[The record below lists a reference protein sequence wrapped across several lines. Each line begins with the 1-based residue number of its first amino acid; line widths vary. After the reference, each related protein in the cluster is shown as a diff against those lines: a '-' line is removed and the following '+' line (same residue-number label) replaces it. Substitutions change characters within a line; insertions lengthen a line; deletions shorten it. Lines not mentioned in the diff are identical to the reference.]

1 MRRPWPWLLL
11 LAACD
16 PPVPP
21 ADAPVLPDP
30 LVFEAPPDPAEE
42 TACTG
47 VPAAGVTRAKHV
59 TCDAE
64 LAHGPLA
71 MGRLGDVLVENAHV
85 RFLIREG
92 DVSATTLGGFGG
104 AVIDAER
111 QGGIDR
117 LKEIFPLFDLATARA
132 TDIAVVDA
140 DEARVRV
147 LFEADELGLLAAALG
162 SGGGRAGPFRG
173 QIDYVLGPDDRALRI
188 EVRSTTTVGVAG
200 NRFLPGVAL
209 LIGGGAELVQPG
221 YGEIDEDRP
230 GGSGLPAIVAEAR
243 DEALAAGLEDEAG
256 PLGSG
261 TVLSVGT
268 IVLLR
273 AERPLV
279 VSQGSAPSFA
289 LRLSPAALAADAWSA
304 VSPAPASITMH
315 TAPDSRVELA
325 RADGTV
331 LARSRVGA
339 DGTARFALPAG
350 EHVARAA
357 ILDLVGGLIAG
368 RGTAAP
374 FGAPVP
380 IAGADV
386 TLPAPPRGTLAVDA
400 TVEGASA
407 PVRVTVMAGAE
418 EHGRFVASGPTTRAL
433 PPGSYHVIVSHGL
446 EHDVL
451 EADVVIALGA
461 TETLTGDL
469 GRAIDTAGLVAADFH
484 LHSELSTDSRHRVE
498 DALARIAA
506 EGLDLVASTD
516 HDFVTDYPAL
526 AASLGLELLAIMGDE
541 VSSTSYGHL
550 GAYPLRRDPSL
561 VGAGAVDWTSASLF
575 EAIAGIRAAGD
586 ATLGGSIVQINHPRL
601 RGSGVFDV
609 LALDAEGHA
618 AADPTALDL
627 PAGTD
632 LDGFDADVIE
642 VWNGYTRGDNEA
654 SFQDW
659 LALTAR
665 GRRLTMV
672 GNSDSHRPDLPAG
685 SPRTFLR
692 VADDAAFD
700 WAEAAASL
708 RAGEAT
714 IAGGILVTASLV
726 GVAADVAQVAVR
738 IQAPPWADCARLR
751 IYAGAAVAIDRPVAA
766 STAAIRLDET
776 IDVPLAGATFVVV
789 RADGERAPEPI
800 QHFAPFGITNA
811 LRVP

>member
-1 MRRPWPWLLL
+1 MRRVWPWLLL

-16 PPVPP
+16 APPPV
-21 ADAPVLPDP
+21 ADAPALRDP
-30 LVFEAPPDPAEE
+30 LVFEASPDPAEE
-42 TACTG
+42 TACTSAPIRG
-47 VPAAGVTRAKHV
+47 ARAKHV
-59 TCDAE
+59 TCAAE

-71 MGRLGDVLVENAHV
+71 MGRVGDVLIENAHV
-85 RFLIREG
+85 RFVIREG
-92 DVSATTLGGFGG
+92 EVSATTLGGFGG

-111 QGGIDR
+111 QGGSDR
-117 LKEIFPLFDLATARA
+117 LKELFPLFDLATARA
-132 TDIAVVDA
+132 TEIAVVDA

-162 SGGGRAGPFRG
+162 GGGGRAGPFRG

-188 EVRSTTTVGVAG
+188 EIRTTTNVGVAG

-209 LIGGGAELVQPG
+209 LVGGGAELVQPG

-243 DEALAAGLEDEAG
+243 DEALAAALEDEAG
-256 PLGSG
+256 PLSSG

-268 IVLLR
+268 IVLVR
-273 AERPLV
+273 GERPLV
-279 VSQGSAPSFA
+279 VSEGAAASFA
-289 LRLSPAALAADAWSA
+289 LHLAPAELGADAWSA
-304 VSPAPASITMH
+304 ALPATSSVTVH

-339 DGTARFALPAG
+339 EGTARFALPAG
-350 EHVARAA
+350 DHVARAA

-374 FGAPVP
+374 FGDPVA
-380 IAGADV
+380 ITGADV
-386 TLPAPPRGTLAVDA
+386 TLPAPPRGTLAIDA
-400 TVEGASA
+400 TVEGAAA
-407 PVRVTVMAGAE
+407 PVRVTVMEGPE
-418 EHGRFVASGPTTRAL
+418 EHGRFVASGPTTRVL

-446 EHDVL
+446 EHDVV
-451 EADVVIALGA
+451 EADVVIAEGA
-461 TETLTGDL
+461 TERVGGDL
-469 GRAIDTAGLVAADFH
+469 ARALDTTGLVSADFH

-498 DALARIAA
+498 DALRMIAA
-506 EGLDLVASTD
+506 EGLDVVASTD

-526 AASLGLELLAIMGDE
+526 AASLGLDLVTVPGDE
-541 VSSTSYGHL
+541 VSSTTYGHL
-550 GAYPLRRDPSL
+550 GGYPLRRDPAL
-561 VGAGAVDWTSASLF
+561 AGAGAVDWTTAGLF
-575 EAIAGIRAAGD
+575 EALAGIRAAGD
-586 ATLGGSIVQINHPRL
+586 SALGGAIVQINHPRL

-609 LALDAEGHA
+609 LGLDATGHA
-618 AADPTALDL
+618 AADPTTLDL

-632 LDGFDADVIE
+632 LDAFDADVVE

-654 SFQDW
+654 SFVDW
-659 LALTAR
+659 LALAAR

-692 VADDAAFD
+692 VGDDGAFD
-700 WAEAAASL
+700 WLDAAASL
-708 RAGEAT
+708 RAGDAT
-714 IAGGILVTASLV
+714 VAGGLLVTASITRV
-726 GVAADVAQVAVR
+726 TAGVAQVAVR
-738 IQAPPWADCARLR
+738 IQAPPWADCTRLR
-751 IYAGAAVAIDRPVAA
+751 IYAGTAVAIDRALAA
-766 STAAIRLDET
+766 TTAPIRLDET
-776 IDVPLAGATFVVV
+776 IDVPLGGATFVVV